1 MKAVNARIAV
11 AVDTSLLLDDPR
23 TPHWRSFCKSYAV
36 MGKSCRLPNIV
47 GYPSYPTFRCMR
59 AGTLLESD
67 NAGAPMPVRSVRR
80 LRPRSNEDL
89 I

>member
-47 GYPSYPTFRCMR
+47 GYPTLHFDACVPARSSSRIMLVPPCQSDQYVVYGHGQMR
-59 AGTLLESD
+59 
-67 NAGAPMPVRSVRR
+67 
-80 LRPRSNEDL
+80 